1 VTLDGDPIDVIVGIE
16 AERIS
21 LTSNG
26 SEIGSWS
33 PEECQIVENEAGNYL
48 ILAEDERLPFSPRS
62 QEKFAAALAG
72 ERSIPDEK
80 GHPNAT
86 GPRHLEE
93 APARPVTM
101 VGFYALAVVT
111 ALLGLWAVWSIVV

>member
-1 VTLDGDPIDVIVGIE
+1 VTLDGEPIDVIVGIE
-16 AERIS
+16 AQRIS

-33 PEECQIVENEAGNYL
+33 PEECQIIENGAGSYL

-62 QEKFAAALAG
+62 QETFAVALAG
-72 ERSIPDEK
+72 ERSIPGERDRASS
-80 GHPNAT
+80 H

-93 APARPVTM
+93 APARPLTM
-101 VGFYALAVVT
+101 IGFYILAIIT
-111 ALLGLWAVWSIVV
+111 ALLGLWAVWSIVA